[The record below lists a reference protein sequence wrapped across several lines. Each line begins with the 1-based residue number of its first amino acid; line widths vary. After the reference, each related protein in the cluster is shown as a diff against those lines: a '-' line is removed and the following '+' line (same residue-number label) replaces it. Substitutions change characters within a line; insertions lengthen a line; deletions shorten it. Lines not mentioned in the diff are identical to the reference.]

1 MAQTITKDQVIQLQS
16 ICSGKFHNR
25 EERLEA
31 LSEISGFEL
40 KSVKDLNQVQ
50 AADLI
55 YFFNTGKSPDNSSW
69 AIFDKNN
76 TKHRRILAICHTLGW
91 VQEDKPHFVDLHR
104 LGGWLKSN
112 RSPVQKPLKQ
122 MTSPELSKI
131 IKALE
136 SITQKQY
143 K

>member
-1 MAQTITKDQVIQLQS
+1 MVQAITTNQVIQLQS
-16 ICSGKFHNR
+16 ICNGKFHNR

-31 LSEISGFEL
+31 LSEISGIEL
-40 KSVKDLNQVQ
+40 KSVKDLNTIQ
-50 AADLI
+50 ADDLI
-55 YFFNTGKSPDNSSW
+55 YFFNTGKTPDNSSW
-69 AIFDKNN
+69 AIFDNNN

-136 SITQKQY
+136 NITAGQY

>member
-1 MAQTITKDQVIQLQS
+1 MVQAITTNQVIQLQS
-16 ICSGKFHNR
+16 ICNGKFHNR

-31 LSEISGFEL
+31 LSEISGIEL
-40 KSVKDLNQVQ
+40 KSVKDLNTIQ
-50 AADLI
+50 ADDLI
-55 YFFNTGKSPDNSSW
+55 YFFNTGKTPDNSSW
-69 AIFDKNN
+69 AIFDNNN

-91 VQEDKPHFVDLHR
+91 VQEDKPQFVDLHR

-131 IKALE
+131 ITALDN
-136 SITQKQY
+136 ITSKQY